1 MFFLQCFLCEEK
13 KKGKYWAISLFGL
26 CFVDNKCNDDQSC
39 GYEIFILPRKQS
51 NFANI
56 AIYKLSFFLYFLIIR
71 KLLECQLSNTRLEY
85 SN

>member
-1 MFFLQCFLCEEK
+1 MFFLQCFLCEEN

-56 AIYKLSFFLYFLIIR
+56 AIFGYFFFVLPPWWSEPIVISLFSNYKKI
-71 KLLECQLSNTRLEY
+71 T
-85 SN
+85 